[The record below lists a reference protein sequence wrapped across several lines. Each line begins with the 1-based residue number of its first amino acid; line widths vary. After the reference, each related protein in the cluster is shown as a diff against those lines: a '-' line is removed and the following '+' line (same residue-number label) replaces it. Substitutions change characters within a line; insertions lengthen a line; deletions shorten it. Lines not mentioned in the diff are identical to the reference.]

1 MCPFECLALVLELDD
16 IGSAVNLAQLGF
28 LDLARCVTRNISVD
42 VLART
47 LVARQCLTILL
58 KLALM

>member
-28 LDLARCVTRNISVD
+28 LDFARRVTRDISVD

-47 LVARQCLTILL
+47 LVAWQCLAILL
-58 KLALM
+58 KFALM